1 MSGKNRVVSAGLV
14 SLCAIGVLAF
24 CGCISGRSDVT
35 YGPKGPAVSNSTLR
49 HIRCG
54 ETSKERVLGTL
65 GAPSSE
71 TATPEG
77 TEILRYEY
85 SKETDVD
92 FTFCPFMDFDDKK
105 EERIVYFFEIR
116 DGTVI
121 KFWRD

>member
-1 MSGKNRVVSAGLV
+1 MSGKSRTASVGLV
-14 SLCAIGVLAF
+14 LLCAIGVFAL

-54 ETSKERVLGTL
+54 ETSKEWVLGTL
-65 GAPSSE
+65 GVPSSQ

-85 SKETDVD
+85 TKETDVD

-105 EERIVYFFEIR
+105 EERTVYLFEIR
-116 DGTVI
+116 DGIVI
-121 KFWRD
+121 RFWRD